1 MPPTII
7 PRTNQR
13 LAQGQRLLLALGLT
27 VLLALA
33 GCQASPRPTPAPLS
47 PQQAAG
53 LAGGATAPATAAA
66 TAAPVAAPEQSA
78 YPTAKIEA
86 NQGRAKVGAT
96 IVVKGSSFPANVPV
110 ALTWKTFDG
119 RYLLEQDEVV
129 YVGPRYE
136 ERLTDLGKATS
147 DANGLFQT
155 TFTVP
160 EDFGGIHDIIARV
173 DGKFAT
179 KMGFSIIP
187 SFSVSPTTG
196 PVGTPIEVTATG
208 LGWRQQESM
217 WEVSWN
223 NGFTGYLTAV
233 NTRGTATARMRM
245 AGPTGKHLLKIWRNY
260 RGIPYLNPHQ
270 GPFGALPEPTG
281 FVMTATE
288 GRYDAPTI
296 WADPKPEA
304 TVRTTPLPKSQGGAS
319 LSVTPDKGT
328 VGSKIVIEGQG
339 FPANQPVKL
348 TWATRSGQKITE
360 TGLLEGFE
368 EWIKDFA
375 TANPG
380 ADGRFRLE
388 LTATDDF
395 AGAHRLTA
403 TSGAATAEAYYS
415 LYASIIEFTER
426 AKVGDEIKIHMKG
439 VGWTNQGKTYAIVYD
454 NVYLGYG
461 CSFSTRGDIDLR
473 LPAAGVPGTHIIDL
487 YPAVYE
493 GKDPTP
499 NIYSRPNLTYL
510 NDHPGG
516 VLPAFR
522 LTLVVE

>member
-1 MPPTII
+1 MPSTVI

-13 LAQGQRLLLALGLT
+13 PAQAQRRLLALGLAT
-27 VLLALA
+27 LLALA
-33 GCQASPRPTPAPLS
+33 GCQASPRPAPEPVS
-47 PQQAAG
+47 PQQIASQAG
-53 LAGGATAPATAAA
+53 STTARP
-66 TAAPVAAPEQSA
+66 TAAPAVASEQSA
-78 YPTAKIEA
+78 YPSAKIEA
-86 NQGRAKVGAT
+86 DQGRAKVGAMIT
-96 IVVKGSSFPANVPV
+96 VKGNGFPANLPV
-110 ALTWKTFDG
+110 ALIWKTFDG

-136 ERLTDLGKATS
+136 ERLVELGKATS
-147 DANGLFQT
+147 DAGGLWQT
-155 TFTVP
+155 TFIVP

-173 DGKFAT
+173 DSKFAT

-187 SFSVSPTTG
+187 SFSVTPTTG
-196 PVGTPIEVTATG
+196 PVGTPIKVTATG
-208 LGWRQQESM
+208 LGWRQQEGL

-223 NGFTGYLTAV
+223 NGFTGYMAAV
-233 NTRGTATARMRM
+233 NTHGTATAHIRMS
-245 AGPTGKHLLKIWRNY
+245 GPPGKHVVKIWRNY

-270 GPFGALPEPTG
+270 GPFGPLPEPTT
-281 FVMTATE
+281 FIMTTTE
-288 GRYDAPTI
+288 GRYDAPAV
-296 WADPKPEA
+296 WAEPKPEA
-304 TVRTTPLPKSQGGAS
+304 TVRATPSPKSQGGAR

-339 FPANQPVKL
+339 FPVNQPVKL
-348 TWATRSGQKITE
+348 TWATRTGQKITE

-368 EWIKDFA
+368 EWLKDLA
-375 TANPG
+375 TATAG
-380 ADGRFRLE
+380 ADGRFRLD

-395 AGAHRLTA
+395 AGAHRITA
-403 TSGAATAEAYYS
+403 TSGDMMAEGYYS

-426 AKVGDEIKIHMKG
+426 AKVGDEVKIQMKG
-439 VGWTNQGKTYAIVYD
+439 VGWTIQGKTYAIVYD